1 MAVLRSSQWGR
12 QFSFFAISATK
23 RLKSKQKSS
32 SNRFRFPAEFLPI
45 LITSKRGYI
54 TSKRGYNVDMLE
66 SIFGNATVEKV
77 LLYLQNYNEGY
88 ASEIATTFSISL
100 SVVQKQLKRLEDGGI
115 IVSQPKGR
123 TRLFLWNPRYPFRE
137 ELQTLLE
144 KSFEF
149 MPENEIKKYYRKRQ
163 RPRRGGKPL

>member
-1 MAVLRSSQWGR
+1 
-12 QFSFFAISATK
+12 
-23 RLKSKQKSS
+23 
-32 SNRFRFPAEFLPI
+32 
-45 LITSKRGYI
+45 
-54 TSKRGYNVDMLE
+54 MLE

-77 LLYLQNYNEGY
+77 LLYLQNYDEGY

-100 SVVQKQLKRLEDGGI
+100 SVVQKQLRRLEDGGV

-123 TRLFLWNPRYPFRE
+123 TRLFLWNPRYPFRK

-144 KSFEF
+144 KSFDF

-163 RPRRGGKPL
+163 RPRRTGKPL